1 MPAAA
6 GDYSFCYAQPDSVN
20 CLIQQIEFERS
31 QNALATAS
39 VARVEASRARELALS
54 LTHCKSRWSRTP
66 RCMAEKAQRF
76 AAQQNQLA
84 DASIQRVNRVRT
96 AEAARNA
103 EMAGYIAR
111 IKAMRQSQLEIEQNK
126 LIEASLAAV
135 EAQKQI
141 RFASRQN
148 ALATASVIRVE
159 IERNRQLA
167 LSLSPCKSADDQRPR
182 CLAQRDREFAAA
194 QNAIAIASAARVK
207 AERER
212 AFAAARNGEINA
224 SIAAVDRNRAQTIA
238 YNTSHCAT
246 NEASPRCEAE
256 RNRELQ
262 LALTHCKTA
271 SDTSPRC
278 AEQLNREFHI
288 ARNAEIDHSIAAVAG
303 ARARLQ
309 ANNSIT
315 TASVDTPAALSAAEY
330 AALTSHCVRAPQS
343 PRCEAERIREFA
355 AARNAEINASIAAV
369 ERNRGYSPANNSID
383 TGATCKPYNCN
394 VEQADRAPAL
404 SAIQYAALT
413 SHCIRVPASPRCAA
427 ERIREFAAAR
437 NAEIDRS
444 IAAVA
449 AARALN
455 RQQANTATGSN
466 NTDSNSSFSAY
477 GDVIAPL
484 ETGALGVL
492 PRPTLPEARPLPEFE
507 LRQDI
512 SAESCRATGTPFGPL
527 HFSNSLD
534 IDAAM
539 RPELDRLAHLAATCP
554 GMRIEVHG
562 YSDGRSSAFINR
574 SMAQARA
581 QAVAD
586 YLITAGVSPN
596 RLATIGRGALAP
608 VLPYSKNIDPA
619 HGRRVEFLIKDPAM
633 DAAARKVMWD
643 LAELLDPTYVP
654 AVAGLSP

>member
-1 MPAAA
+1 MRMAPLLPLLLSSIAMPAAA

-31 QNALATAS
+31 QNALASAS
-39 VARVEASRARELALS
+39 AARVEASRARELALS

-84 DASIQRVNRVRT
+84 AASIARVNRVRT
-96 AEAARNA
+96 AEAERNA

-111 IKAMRQSQLEIEQNK
+111 IKAMRQRQLEIEQNK
-126 LIEASLAAV
+126 LIEASLVAV

-141 RFASRQN
+141 RFAAGQN

-212 AFAAARNGEINA
+212 AFAAARNAEIIL
-224 SIAAVDRNRAQTIA
+224 SIATVAHNRTRTIA

-246 NEASPRCEAE
+246 NEVNPRCEAE

-262 LALTHCKTA
+262 LAMTHCKTENDA
-271 SDTSPRC
+271 SPRC
-278 AEQLNREFHI
+278 AAE
-288 ARNAEIDHSIAAVAG
+288 RN
-303 ARARLQ
+303 

-315 TASVDTPAALSAAEY
+315 TASVDKSAALSAAEY

-355 AARNAEINASIAAV
+355 AARNAEI
-369 ERNRGYSPANNSID
+369 
-383 TGATCKPYNCN
+383 
-394 VEQADRAPAL
+394 
-404 SAIQYAALT
+404 
-413 SHCIRVPASPRCAA
+413 
-427 ERIREFAAAR
+427 
-437 NAEIDRS
+437 DRS

-449 AARALN
+449 ATRALN

-466 NTDSNSSFSAY
+466 NSDNNSGISSY
-477 GDVIAPL
+477 SDLIAPL

-507 LRQDI
+507 LRHDI
-512 SAESCRATGTPFGPL
+512 SAEPCRATGTPFGPL
-527 HFSNSLD
+527 HFSNGLN

-554 GMRIEVHG
+554 GMRIEIHG
-562 YSDGRSSAFINR
+562 YSDGRSSTFINR

-586 YLITAGVSPN
+586 YLITAGIAPN
-596 RLATIGRGALAP
+596 RLASIGRGALAP

-619 HGRRVEFLIKDPAM
+619 YGRRVEFLIKDPAM

>member
-1 MPAAA
+1 MRMAPLLPLLLSSIAMPAAA

-31 QNALATAS
+31 QNALASAS
-39 VARVEASRARELALS
+39 AARVEASRARELALS

-84 DASIQRVNRVRT
+84 AASIARVNRVRT
-96 AEAARNA
+96 AEAERNA

-111 IKAMRQSQLEIEQNK
+111 IKAMRQRQLEIEQNK
-126 LIEASLAAV
+126 LIEASLVAV

-141 RFASRQN
+141 RFAAGQN

-212 AFAAARNGEINA
+212 AFAAARNAEIIL
-224 SIAAVDRNRAQTIA
+224 SIATVAHNRTRTIA

-246 NEASPRCEAE
+246 NEVNPRCEAE

-262 LALTHCKTA
+262 LAMTHCKTENDA
-271 SDTSPRC
+271 SPRC
-278 AEQLNREFHI
+278 AAE
-288 ARNAEIDHSIAAVAG
+288 RN
-303 ARARLQ
+303 

-315 TASVDTPAALSAAEY
+315 TASVDKPAALSAAEY

-355 AARNAEINASIAAV
+355 AARNAEINRSIAAV
-369 ERNRGYSPANNSID
+369 ARNRASSAARID
-383 TGATCKPYNCN
+383 TATICQPYNCY
-394 VEQADRAPAL
+394 VEQAGRAPAL

-413 SHCIRVPASPRCAA
+413 AHCVRAPQSPRCEA

-449 AARALN
+449 ATRALN

-466 NTDSNSSFSAY
+466 NSDNNSGISSY
-477 GDVIAPL
+477 SDLIAPL

-507 LRQDI
+507 LRHDI
-512 SAESCRATGTPFGPL
+512 SAEPCRATGTPFGPL
-527 HFSNSLD
+527 HFSNGLN

-554 GMRIEVHG
+554 GMRIEIHG
-562 YSDGRSSAFINR
+562 YSDGRSSTFINR

-586 YLITAGVSPN
+586 YLITAGIAPN
-596 RLATIGRGALAP
+596 RLASIGRGALAP

-619 HGRRVEFLIKDPAM
+619 YGRRVEFLIKDPAM
-633 DAAARKVMWD
+633 DAPPAR
-643 LAELLDPTYVP
+643 
-654 AVAGLSP
+654 

>member
-1 MPAAA
+1 MRMAPLLPLLLSSIAMPAAA

-31 QNALATAS
+31 QNALASAS
-39 VARVEASRARELALS
+39 AARVEASRARELALS

-84 DASIQRVNRVRT
+84 AASIARVNRVRT
-96 AEAARNA
+96 AEAERNA

-111 IKAMRQSQLEIEQNK
+111 IKAMRQRQLEIEQNK
-126 LIEASLAAV
+126 LIEASLVAV

-141 RFASRQN
+141 RFAAGQN

-212 AFAAARNGEINA
+212 AFAAARNAEIIL
-224 SIAAVDRNRAQTIA
+224 SIATVAHNRTRTIA

-246 NEASPRCEAE
+246 NEVNPRCEAE

-262 LALTHCKTA
+262 LAMTHCKTENDA
-271 SDTSPRC
+271 SPRC
-278 AEQLNREFHI
+278 AAE
-288 ARNAEIDHSIAAVAG
+288 RN
-303 ARARLQ
+303 

-315 TASVDTPAALSAAEY
+315 TASVDKSAALSAAEY

-355 AARNAEINASIAAV
+355 AARNAEINRSIAAV
-369 ERNRGYSPANNSID
+369 ARNRASSAARID
-383 TGATCKPYNCN
+383 TATICQPYNCY
-394 VEQADRAPAL
+394 VEQAGRAPAL

-413 SHCIRVPASPRCAA
+413 SHCVRAPQSPRCEA

-449 AARALN
+449 ATRALN

-466 NTDSNSSFSAY
+466 NSDNNSGISSY
-477 GDVIAPL
+477 SDLIAPL

-492 PRPTLPEARPLPEFE
+492 PRPTLPEGRPLPEFE
-507 LRQDI
+507 LRHGI
-512 SAESCRATGTPFGPL
+512 SAEPCRATGTPFGPL
-527 HFSNSLD
+527 HFSNGLN

-554 GMRIEVHG
+554 GMRIEIHG
-562 YSDGRSSAFINR
+562 YSDGRSSTFINR

-586 YLITAGVSPN
+586 YLITAGIAPN
-596 RLATIGRGALAP
+596 RLASIGRGALAP

-619 HGRRVEFLIKDPAM
+619 YGRRVEFLIKDPAM

>member
-1 MPAAA
+1 MRMAPLLPLLLSSIAMPAAA

-20 CLIQQIEFERS
+20 CLIQQIEFERG

-39 VARVEASRARELALS
+39 IARVEAHRARELALS

-76 AAQQNQLA
+76 AAQQNRLA
-84 DASIQRVNRVRT
+84 DASIERVNRVRT

-111 IKAMRQSQLEIEQNK
+111 IKAQRQRQLEIEQNK

-135 EAQKQI
+135 DAQRQI
-141 RFASRQN
+141 RFAARQN

-167 LSLSPCKSADDQRPR
+167 LSLSPCKSADDQGPR
-182 CLAQRDREFAAA
+182 CLAQRDREFAAE

-212 AFAAARNGEINA
+212 AFAAARNAEITA
-224 SIAAVDRNRAQTIA
+224 SIAAVDRNRTQTIA
-238 YNTSHCAT
+238 YNTSPCAN

-256 RNRELQ
+256 RNRVLQ
-262 LALTHCKTA
+262 LALSHCKTA
-271 SDTSPRC
+271 ADMSPRC
-278 AEQLNREFHI
+278 EEQRNREFHI
-288 ARNAEIDHSIAAVAG
+288 ARNAEIDRSIAAVTG
-303 ARARLQ
+303 ARALALQQ

-315 TASVDTPAALSAAEY
+315 TASVDRPAVLSAAEY
-330 AALTSHCVRAPQS
+330 AALTSHCIRVPAS

-369 ERNRGYSPANNSID
+369 ARNRDFHI
-383 TGATCKPYNCN
+383 
-394 VEQADRAPAL
+394 
-404 SAIQYAALT
+404 
-413 SHCIRVPASPRCAA
+413 
-427 ERIREFAAAR
+427 AR

-449 AARALN
+449 RAR
-455 RQQANTATGSN
+455 RQANTATGSS
-466 NTDSNSSFSAY
+466 NTDNNSGISAF

-507 LRQDI
+507 LRHDI
-512 SAESCRATGTPFGPL
+512 SAEPCRVTGTPFGPL
-527 HFSNSLD
+527 HFGNGLG

-539 RPELDRLAHLAATCP
+539 RPELDRLASLAATCP
-554 GMRIEVHG
+554 GMRIEIHG
-562 YSDGRSSAFINR
+562 YSDGRSSTFINR

-586 YLITAGVSPN
+586 YLITAGIAPN
-596 RLATIGRGALAP
+596 RLASIGRGALAP

-619 HGRRVEFLIKDPAM
+619 YGRRVEFLIKDPAM

>member
-1 MPAAA
+1 MRMAPLLPLLLSSIAMPAAA

-31 QNALATAS
+31 QNALASAS
-39 VARVEASRARELALS
+39 AARVEASRARELALS

-84 DASIQRVNRVRT
+84 AASIARVNRVRT
-96 AEAARNA
+96 AEAERNA

-111 IKAMRQSQLEIEQNK
+111 IKAMRQRQLEIEQNK
-126 LIEASLAAV
+126 LIEASLVAV

-141 RFASRQN
+141 RFAAGQN

-212 AFAAARNGEINA
+212 AFAAARNAEIIL
-224 SIAAVDRNRAQTIA
+224 SIATVAHNRTRTIA

-246 NEASPRCEAE
+246 NEVNPRCEAE

-262 LALTHCKTA
+262 LAMTHCKTENDA
-271 SDTSPRC
+271 SPRC
-278 AEQLNREFHI
+278 AAE
-288 ARNAEIDHSIAAVAG
+288 RN
-303 ARARLQ
+303 

-315 TASVDTPAALSAAEY
+315 TASVDKSAALSAAEY

-355 AARNAEINASIAAV
+355 AARNAEINRSIAAV
-369 ERNRGYSPANNSID
+369 ARNRASSAARID
-383 TGATCKPYNCN
+383 TATICQPYNCY
-394 VEQADRAPAL
+394 VEQAGRAPAL

-413 SHCIRVPASPRCAA
+413 AHCVRAPQSPRCEA

-449 AARALN
+449 ATRALN

-466 NTDSNSSFSAY
+466 NSDNNSGISSY
-477 GDVIAPL
+477 SDLIAPL

-492 PRPTLPEARPLPEFE
+492 PRPTLPEGRPLPEFE
-507 LRQDI
+507 LRHGI
-512 SAESCRATGTPFGPL
+512 SAEPCRATGTPFGPL
-527 HFSNSLD
+527 HFSNGLN

-554 GMRIEVHG
+554 GMRIEIHG
-562 YSDGRSSAFINR
+562 YSDGRSSTFINR

-586 YLITAGVSPN
+586 YLITAGIAPN
-596 RLATIGRGALAP
+596 RLASIGRGALAP

-619 HGRRVEFLIKDPAM
+619 YGRRVEFLIKDPAM

>member
-1 MPAAA
+1 MRMAPLLPLLLSSIAMPAAA

-20 CLIQQIEFERS
+20 CLIQQIEFERG

-39 VARVEASRARELALS
+39 VARVEARRARELALS

-84 DASIQRVNRVRT
+84 DASVARVDKVRT

-111 IKAMRQSQLEIEQNK
+111 IKAQRQRQLEIEQNK

-135 EAQKQI
+135 DAQKQI
-141 RFASRQN
+141 RFAARQN

-159 IERNRQLA
+159 IERHRQLA
-167 LSLSPCKSADDQRPR
+167 MSLSPCRSADDRRPR
-182 CLAQRDREFAAA
+182 CLAQRGRDFAAA
-194 QNAIAIASAARVK
+194 QNKLATASAARVK

-212 AFAAARNGEINA
+212 AFAAARNAEINL
-224 SIAAVDRNRAQTIA
+224 SIAAVARNRTQTIA
-238 YNTSHCAT
+238 YNASHCA
-246 NEASPRCEAE
+246 NDEASPRCEAE

-271 SDTSPRC
+271 TDTSPRC
-278 AEQLNREFHI
+278 VEQSNREFHV
-288 ARNAEIDHSIAAVAG
+288 ARNTEIDRSIAAVAG
-303 ARARLQ
+303 ARALARWE
-309 ANNSIT
+309 ANHSIT
-315 TASVDTPAALSAAEY
+315 TASVDKPMALSAAEY
-330 AALTSHCVRAPQS
+330 AALTSHCIRVPAS

-355 AARNAEINASIAAV
+355 AARNAEINASIASV
-369 ERNRGYSPANNSID
+369 KRNR
-383 TGATCKPYNCN
+383 
-394 VEQADRAPAL
+394 
-404 SAIQYAALT
+404 
-413 SHCIRVPASPRCAA
+413 
-427 ERIREFAAAR
+427 EFHAAR

-449 AARALN
+449 AARAMN
-455 RQQANTATGSN
+455 RQHANTATDSG
-466 NTDSNSSFSAY
+466 NTDNNSGISAY

-492 PRPTLPEARPLPEFE
+492 SRPILPEARPLPEFE
-507 LRQDI
+507 LRHDI
-512 SAESCRATGTPFGPL
+512 SAEPCRATGTPFGPL
-527 HFSNSLD
+527 HFSNGFD

-554 GMRIEVHG
+554 GMRIEVYG

-586 YLITAGVSPN
+586 YLVAAGVSPN
-596 RLATIGRGALAP
+596 RLAAMGRGALAP
-608 VLPYSKNIDPA
+608 VLPYSKNIDLA
-619 HGRRVEFLIKDPAM
+619 YGRRVEFLIKDPAM

>member
-1 MPAAA
+1 MRMAPLLPLLLSSIAMPAAA

-31 QNALATAS
+31 QNALASAS
-39 VARVEASRARELALS
+39 AARVEASRARELALS

-84 DASIQRVNRVRT
+84 AASIARVNRVRT
-96 AEAARNA
+96 AEAERNA

-111 IKAMRQSQLEIEQNK
+111 IKAMRQRQLEIEQNK
-126 LIEASLAAV
+126 LIEASLVAV

-141 RFASRQN
+141 RFAAGQN

-212 AFAAARNGEINA
+212 AFAAARNAEIIL
-224 SIAAVDRNRAQTIA
+224 SIATVAHNRTRTIA

-246 NEASPRCEAE
+246 NEVNPRCEAE

-262 LALTHCKTA
+262 LAMTHCKTENDA
-271 SDTSPRC
+271 SPRC
-278 AEQLNREFHI
+278 AAE
-288 ARNAEIDHSIAAVAG
+288 RN
-303 ARARLQ
+303 

-315 TASVDTPAALSAAEY
+315 TASVDKSAALSAAEY

-355 AARNAEINASIAAV
+355 AARNAEI
-369 ERNRGYSPANNSID
+369 
-383 TGATCKPYNCN
+383 
-394 VEQADRAPAL
+394 
-404 SAIQYAALT
+404 
-413 SHCIRVPASPRCAA
+413 
-427 ERIREFAAAR
+427 
-437 NAEIDRS
+437 DRS

-449 AARALN
+449 ATRALN

-466 NTDSNSSFSAY
+466 NSDNNSGISSY
-477 GDVIAPL
+477 SDLIAPL

-492 PRPTLPEARPLPEFE
+492 PRPTLPEGRPLPEFE
-507 LRQDI
+507 LRHGI
-512 SAESCRATGTPFGPL
+512 SAEPCRATGTPFGPL
-527 HFSNSLD
+527 HFSNGLN

-554 GMRIEVHG
+554 GMRIEIHG
-562 YSDGRSSAFINR
+562 YSDGRSSTFINR

-586 YLITAGVSPN
+586 YLITAGIAPN
-596 RLATIGRGALAP
+596 RLASIGRGALAP

-619 HGRRVEFLIKDPAM
+619 YGRRVEFLIKDPAM

>member
-20 CLIQQIEFERS
+20 CLIQQIEFERG

-39 VARVEASRARELALS
+39 VARVEARRARELALS

-84 DASIQRVNRVRT
+84 DASVARVDKVRT

-111 IKAMRQSQLEIEQNK
+111 IKAQRQRQLEIEQNK

-135 EAQKQI
+135 DAQKQI
-141 RFASRQN
+141 RFAARQN

-159 IERNRQLA
+159 IERHRQLA
-167 LSLSPCKSADDQRPR
+167 MSLSPCRSADDRRPR
-182 CLAQRDREFAAA
+182 CLAQRGRDFAAA
-194 QNAIAIASAARVK
+194 QNKLATASAARVK

-212 AFAAARNGEINA
+212 AFAAARNAEINL
-224 SIAAVDRNRAQTIA
+224 SIAAVARNRTQTIA
-238 YNTSHCAT
+238 YNASHCA
-246 NEASPRCEAE
+246 NDEASPRCEAE

-271 SDTSPRC
+271 TDTSPRC
-278 AEQLNREFHI
+278 VEQSNREFH
-288 ARNAEIDHSIAAVAG
+288 V
-303 ARARLQ
+303 
-309 ANNSIT
+309 
-315 TASVDTPAALSAAEY
+315 
-330 AALTSHCVRAPQS
+330 
-343 PRCEAERIREFA
+343 
-355 AARNAEINASIAAV
+355 
-369 ERNRGYSPANNSID
+369 
-383 TGATCKPYNCN
+383 
-394 VEQADRAPAL
+394 
-404 SAIQYAALT
+404 
-413 SHCIRVPASPRCAA
+413 
-427 ERIREFAAAR
+427 AR

-449 AARALN
+449 AARAMN
-455 RQQANTATGSN
+455 RQHANTATDSG
-466 NTDSNSSFSAY
+466 NTDNNSGISAY

-492 PRPTLPEARPLPEFE
+492 PRPTLPEARPQPEFE
-507 LRQDI
+507 LRHDI

-527 HFSNSLD
+527 HFSNGLN

-554 GMRIEVHG
+554 GMRIEVYG

-586 YLITAGVSPN
+586 YLVAAGVSPN
-596 RLATIGRGALAP
+596 RLAAMGRGALAP
-608 VLPYSKNIDPA
+608 VLPYSKNIDLA
-619 HGRRVEFLIKDPAM
+619 YGRRVEFLIKDPAM

>member
-20 CLIQQIEFERS
+20 CLIQQIEFERG

-39 VARVEASRARELALS
+39 VARVEARRARELALS

-84 DASIQRVNRVRT
+84 DASIARVNRLRT
-96 AEAARNA
+96 FEAARDA

-111 IKAMRQSQLEIEQNK
+111 IKAQRQRRLEVEQNK
-126 LIEASLAAV
+126 LIEASLIAV

-141 RFASRQN
+141 RFAARQN

-167 LSLSPCKSADDQRPR
+167 MSLSPCKSADDQRPR
-182 CLAQRDREFAAA
+182 CLAQRDRDFAAR
-194 QNAIAIASAARVK
+194 QNKLAAASAARVT

-212 AFAAARNGEINA
+212 AFTAARNAEINL
-224 SIAAVDRNRAQTIA
+224 SIAAVARNRIQMVASYA
-238 YNTSHCAT
+238 SHCAN

-262 LALTHCKTA
+262 LALTHCKSAT
-271 SDTSPRC
+271 DTSPRC

-288 ARNAEIDHSIAAVAG
+288 ARNAEIDRSIAAVAG
-303 ARARLQ
+303 ARALARLQ
-309 ANNSIT
+309 ANDSIT
-315 TASVDTPAALSAAEY
+315 TASVDRPGALSAAEY
-330 AALTSHCVRAPQS
+330 AALTSHCVRAPES

-355 AARNAEINASIAAV
+355 AARNAEIN
-369 ERNRGYSPANNSID
+369 
-383 TGATCKPYNCN
+383 
-394 VEQADRAPAL
+394 
-404 SAIQYAALT
+404 
-413 SHCIRVPASPRCAA
+413 
-427 ERIREFAAAR
+427 
-437 NAEIDRS
+437 RS

-449 AARALN
+449 AARAN
-455 RQQANTATGSN
+455 RQANTGSGN
-466 NTDSNSSFSAY
+466 RNAEIDPGFSAY
-477 GDVIAPL
+477 GNVTSPL

-492 PRPTLPEARPLPEFE
+492 PRPTLPEARPLPEIE
-507 LRQDI
+507 LRHDI
-512 SAESCRATGTPFGPL
+512 SAETCRVTGMPFGPL
-527 HFSNSLD
+527 HFANGIN

-554 GMRIEVHG
+554 EMRIEVHG
-562 YSDGRSSAFINR
+562 YSDGRSSTFINR

-581 QAVAD
+581 QAVTD

-596 RLATIGRGALAP
+596 RLAAMGRGALAP

-619 HGRRVEFLIKDPAM
+619 YGRRVEFLIKDPAL

>member
-1 MPAAA
+1 MRMAPLLPLLLSSIAMPAAA

-20 CLIQQIEFERS
+20 CLIQQIEFERG

-39 VARVEASRARELALS
+39 IARVEAHRARELALS

-76 AAQQNQLA
+76 AAQQNRLA
-84 DASIQRVNRVRT
+84 DASIERVNRVRT

-111 IKAMRQSQLEIEQNK
+111 IKAQRQRQLEIEQNK

-135 EAQKQI
+135 DAQRQI
-141 RFASRQN
+141 RFAARQN

-167 LSLSPCKSADDQRPR
+167 LSLSPCKSADDQGPR
-182 CLAQRDREFAAA
+182 CLDQRDREFAAE

-212 AFAAARNGEINA
+212 AFAAARNAEITA
-224 SIAAVDRNRAQTIA
+224 SIAAVDRNRTQTIA
-238 YNTSHCAT
+238 YNTSPCAN

-256 RNRELQ
+256 RNRVLQ
-262 LALTHCKTA
+262 LALSHCKTA
-271 SDTSPRC
+271 ADMSPRC
-278 AEQLNREFHI
+278 EEQRNREFHI
-288 ARNAEIDHSIAAVAG
+288 ARNAEIDRSIAAVTG
-303 ARARLQ
+303 ARALALQQ

-315 TASVDTPAALSAAEY
+315 TASVDRPAVLSAAEY
-330 AALTSHCVRAPQS
+330 AALTSHCIRVPAS

-369 ERNRGYSPANNSID
+369 ARNRDFHI
-383 TGATCKPYNCN
+383 
-394 VEQADRAPAL
+394 
-404 SAIQYAALT
+404 
-413 SHCIRVPASPRCAA
+413 
-427 ERIREFAAAR
+427 AR

-449 AARALN
+449 RAR
-455 RQQANTATGSN
+455 RQANTATGSS
-466 NTDSNSSFSAY
+466 NTDNNSGISAF

-507 LRQDI
+507 LRHDI
-512 SAESCRATGTPFGPL
+512 SAEPCRVTGTPFGPL
-527 HFSNSLD
+527 HFGNGLG

-539 RPELDRLAHLAATCP
+539 RPELDRLASLAATCP
-554 GMRIEVHG
+554 GMRIEIHG

-586 YLITAGVSPN
+586 YLITAGIAPN
-596 RLATIGRGALAP
+596 RLASIGRGALAP

-619 HGRRVEFLIKDPAM
+619 YGRRVEFLIKDPAM

>member
-1 MPAAA
+1 MRMAPLLPLLLSSIAMPAAA
-6 GDYSFCYAQPDSVN
+6 GDYSFCYAQTDSVN

-39 VARVEASRARELALS
+39 VARVEARRARELALS
-54 LTHCKSRWSRTP
+54 QTHCKSRWSRTP

-84 DASIQRVNRVRT
+84 AASIERVNRVRT
-96 AEAARNA
+96 AEAVRNA

-111 IKAMRQSQLEIEQNK
+111 IKAQRQRQLEIEQNK

-141 RFASRQN
+141 RFAIRQN
-148 ALATASVIRVE
+148 ALATASVIRVK

-182 CLAQRDREFAAA
+182 CLAQRDREFAAE
-194 QNAIAIASAARVK
+194 QNKLAAASAARVT

-212 AFAAARNGEINA
+212 AFAAARNAEINR
-224 SIAAVDRNRAQTIA
+224 SIAAVARNRAQTIA
-238 YNTSHCAT
+238 YNASPCANSET
-246 NEASPRCEAE
+246 SPRCEAE

-271 SDTSPRC
+271 ADTSPRC
-278 AEQLNREFHI
+278 TEQRDREFHI
-288 ARNAEIDHSIAAVAG
+288 
-303 ARARLQ
+303 
-309 ANNSIT
+309 
-315 TASVDTPAALSAAEY
+315 
-330 AALTSHCVRAPQS
+330 
-343 PRCEAERIREFA
+343 
-355 AARNAEINASIAAV
+355 
-369 ERNRGYSPANNSID
+369 
-383 TGATCKPYNCN
+383 
-394 VEQADRAPAL
+394 
-404 SAIQYAALT
+404 
-413 SHCIRVPASPRCAA
+413 
-427 ERIREFAAAR
+427 AR

-449 AARALN
+449 AARA
-455 RQQANTATGSN
+455 REQANTATGNS
-466 NTDSNSSFSAY
+466 NTDNNSGISAY

-492 PRPTLPEARPLPEFE
+492 PRPTLPEARPLPEIE
-507 LRQDI
+507 LRHDI
-512 SAESCRATGTPFGPL
+512 STEPCRPTGTPFGPL
-527 HFSNSLD
+527 HFGNGLD
-534 IDAAM
+534 IDATM
-539 RPELDRLAHLAATCP
+539 RPELDRLASLAATCP
-554 GMRIEVHG
+554 GMRIEIHG
-562 YSDGRSSAFINR
+562 YSDGRSSTFINR

-586 YLITAGVSPN
+586 YLIVAGIAPN
-596 RLATIGRGALAP
+596 RLASIGRGALAP
-608 VLPYSKNIDPA
+608 VLPYSKSIDPA
-619 HGRRVEFLIKDPAM
+619 YGRRVEFLIKDPAM